1 LNHWTTPSFLS
12 SDVFHYEFHC
22 VAKIHCYSKV
32 GQWISPTMVEL
43 MQNAIN
49 MSSSFIAFLFQF
61 HMHASYLITLLC
73 FMNKMKLSK
82 CCSIAILVGRQKV
95 RCDSPVDLTWLIMV
109 RTTSC
114 ANFSKFPKVKLVRDL
129 KGPGV
134 THMVPHTYIRV
145 DRLSTFFIQHRWY
158 EIFSSV
164 DTNNYHLHCN
174 PIIYHNFLKQH
185 LIATQVKM
193 WQKWAS

>member
-1 LNHWTTPSFLS
+1 MSLKL
-12 SDVFHYEFHC
+12 VI
-22 VAKIHCYSKV
+22 AQ
-32 GQWISPTMVEL
+32 QW
-43 MQNAIN
+43 AIEYCQQWHN
-49 MSSSFIAFLFQF
+49 WCKMPSSFIALLLQF
-61 HMHASYLITLLC
+61 HMKTSYLITSC
-73 FMNKMKLSK
+73 FMNKMKLNK
-82 CCSIAILVGRQKV
+82 HYFMANLDGCLKV
-95 RCDSPVDLTWLIMV
+95 YCDSHVDLAWLIMV

-114 ANFSKFPKVKLVRDL
+114 ANFSKFPKVKFVRDL